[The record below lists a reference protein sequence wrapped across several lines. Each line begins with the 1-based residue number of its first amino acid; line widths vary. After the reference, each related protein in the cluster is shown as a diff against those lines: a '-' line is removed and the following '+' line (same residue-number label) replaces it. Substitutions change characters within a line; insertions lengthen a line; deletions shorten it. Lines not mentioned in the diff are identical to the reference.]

1 MLNLLHYFS
10 NIGEHAVYET
20 VQSERLGRSSS
31 KEQYGF
37 IYRYLYVEGR
47 LVKNNMDLYTG
58 TYMWKVISNS
68 DYKYSIV
75 VGDII

>member
-1 MLNLLHYFS
+1 M
-10 NIGEHAVYET
+10 
-20 VQSERLGRSSS
+20 QSM
-31 KEQYGF
+31 KQYKVNV
-37 IYRYLYVEGR
+37 LEGR

-68 DYKYSIV
+68 DDKYSIV

>member
-1 MLNLLHYFS
+1 MGVFNVDPF
-10 NIGEHAVYET
+10 IQCV
-20 VQSERLGRSSS
+20 
-31 KEQYGF
+31 

-68 DYKYSIV
+68 DDKYSIV